1 MQNLAT
7 SHNPDL
13 ISAKTTGTLAL
24 DPTDYTQVPMQESKE
39 HNFAAVMP
47 SFDLG

>member
-7 SHNPDL
+7 SYNPDL

-24 DPTDYTQVPMQESKE
+24 DPTNYAPVSEQEPKE
-39 HNFAAVMP
+39 HNFSAGLP
-47 SFDLG
+47 FLIQ